1 MCDLILAVIV
11 RVHGVEIIHREPV
24 TSFMLLSVDEREHR
38 QILKHVESDDAEL
51 EATAIPRLNRKI
63 RPVVLAFLRDDS
75 TEWHSRPTVPA
86 VSRLCKTNLKTQLP
100 SHVARN
106 GMDETLKV
114 FAMVAFVSRR
124 IFAAY

>member
-63 RPVVLAFLRDDS
+63 RPVVFAFLRDDS

-86 VSRLCKTNLKTQLP
+86 VSRFGEANLETQLP

>member
-38 QILKHVESDDAEL
+38 QILKHLEPDDTEL
-51 EATAIPRLNRKI
+51 EATAIPRLDREV

-86 VSRLCKTNLKTQLP
+86 VSRFGEANLKTQLP
-100 SHVARN
+100 SHIARN

>member
-38 QILKHVESDDAEL
+38 QILKHLEPDDTEL

-63 RPVVLAFLRDDS
+63 RPVVFAFLRDDS

-86 VSRLCKTNLKTQLP
+86 VTRFGEANLETQLP
-100 SHVARN
+100 SHIARN

-124 IFAAY
+124 IFAAH